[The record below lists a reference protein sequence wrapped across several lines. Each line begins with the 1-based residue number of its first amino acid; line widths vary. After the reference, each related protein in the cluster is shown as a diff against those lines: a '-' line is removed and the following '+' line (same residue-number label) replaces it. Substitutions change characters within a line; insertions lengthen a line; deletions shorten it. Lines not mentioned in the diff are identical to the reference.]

1 MHWSRNTI
9 KYKYFS
15 QVSLHLGSEAVSANS
30 FKLNAGGAEYTR
42 FVSGRT
48 KMEPCGSSARAH
60 FPHAPKTTQR
70 RDHNNST
77 NPVRRPNSATPRPPR
92 CSRTEPRTS
101 PSRSRWCPSRGRC
114 LPDRRTER
122 RPPGGTR
129 SAGRRADGSRYNWVR
144 RRLLLLSRPCAFACV
159 CVCVR
164 EIHGFYGCCGV
175 CRRDEAEW
183 GKRGREF
190 FLTGDLLGSDALEK
204 MTGNYEIAAVWNMR
218 EQESHFNLLSSA
230 VGCQAIILSPV
241 TLLLSPII
249 VK

>member
-159 CVCVR
+159 CACVWERYTGFMVVVGFAGGMRRSEGKEGGSSFSRATCWDPTRWRKWR
-164 EIHGFYGCCGV
+164 EIMKSLLFGTWGNRSLTSICLVQLLAVKQLSCHPLLFY
-175 CRRDEAEW
+175 
-183 GKRGREF
+183 
-190 FLTGDLLGSDALEK
+190 
-204 MTGNYEIAAVWNMR
+204 
-218 EQESHFNLLSSA
+218 
-230 VGCQAIILSPV
+230 
-241 TLLLSPII
+241 
-249 VK
+249 